1 MNAPADPAA
10 NTRRITYIL
19 VGGVILVLLV
29 VALVAWNSN
38 KETQAANQKADQLI
52 ATLNQAGLATPD
64 KEQIV
69 RVLGDDGGTVCADP
83 KLALK
88 KSIMYGLATNGAAGP
103 GLRPVIADNRLV
115 QAGVAVVKTYCPD
128 ELPEFPQTAE
138 QFKTADLVNR

>member
-1 MNAPADPAA
+1 MNASADTMDR
-10 NTRRITYIL
+10 TRRITYIMI
-19 VGGVILVLLV
+19 GGFFLVLLV

-38 KETQAANQKADQLI
+38 KETQAAQQKADQLI
-52 ATLNQAGLATPD
+52 ATLNQAGLPTPSKD
-64 KEQIV
+64 QVV

-83 KLALK
+83 NLALK
-88 KSIMYGLATNGAAGP
+88 RAIMYGLATNGAAGP

-115 QAGVAVVKTYCPD
+115 QAGVAVIKTYCPE

>member
-1 MNAPADPAA
+1 MNASADPTES
-10 NTRRITYIL
+10 TRRITYIL

-64 KEQIV
+64 KDQIV

-83 KLALK
+83 ELALK
-88 KSIMYGLATNGAAGP
+88 KTIMYGLATNGAAGP
-103 GLRPVIADNRLV
+103 GLRPVIGDNRLV
-115 QAGVAVVKTYCPD
+115 QAGLAVIKTYCPQ
-128 ELPEFPQTAE
+128 ELPQFPQTAE

>member
-10 NTRRITYIL
+10 NTRRITYIA
-19 VGGVILVLLV
+19 VGGVILVLLI

-64 KEQIV
+64 KDQIV

-83 KLALK
+83 ELALK
-88 KSIMYGLATNGAAGP
+88 KTIMYGLATNGAAGP

-115 QAGVAVVKTYCPD
+115 QAGLAVIKTYCPD

-138 QFKTADLVNR
+138 QFKTADLVNK

>member
-1 MNAPADPAA
+1 MNAPADPTES
-10 NTRRITYIL
+10 TRRITYIL

-52 ATLNQAGLATPD
+52 ATLEQAGLATPD
-64 KEQIV
+64 KDQIV

-83 KLALK
+83 ELALK
-88 KSIMYGLATNGAAGP
+88 KTIMYGLATNGAAGP
-103 GLRPVIADNRLV
+103 GLRPVIGDNRLV
-115 QAGVAVVKTYCPD
+115 QAGVAVIKTYCPD

-138 QFKTADLVNR
+138 QFKTADLVNK

>member
-1 MNAPADPAA
+1 MNTPAGPTR

-38 KETQAANQKADQLI
+38 KETQAAQQKADQLI
-52 ATLNQAGLATPD
+52 ASLNQAGLPTPD
-64 KEQIV
+64 KDQVV

-83 KLALK
+83 NLALK
-88 KSIMYGLATNGAAGP
+88 KAIMYGLATNGAAGP

-115 QAGVAVVKTYCPD
+115 QAGVAVIKTYCPD
-128 ELPEFPQTAE
+128 ELPDFPQTAE

>member
-1 MNAPADPAA
+1 MNASTDPTES
-10 NTRRITYIL
+10 TRRITYIL

-64 KEQIV
+64 KDQIV

-83 KLALK
+83 QLALK
-88 KSIMYGLATNGAAGP
+88 KTIMYGLATNGAAGP
-103 GLRPVIADNRLV
+103 GLRPVIGDNRLV
-115 QAGVAVVKTYCPD
+115 QAGVAVIKTYCPD

-138 QFKTADLVNR
+138 QFKTADLVNK